1 MSFGTRLTAA
11 RQRCWQCSCLAFSC
25 DLNKDYSRLLW
36 ISVALP
42 SAAPA
47 AQLNS
52 VLSLKTKEQVR
63 LTGRFSLYVRGP
75 TKKKP
80 PKKQKHSQ
88 TAFIPQHTPVTDVP
102 HSNLRTVNVTG
113 DYKWLQ
119 RRQFGKFFVVVARLS
134 SDVATSSPS
143 APQPGL
149 TLFLGCC
156 WCEIL
161 WRR

>member
-1 MSFGTRLTAA
+1 MTV

-52 VLSLKTKEQVR
+52 VLLLKTKEQVKQ
-63 LTGRFSLYVRGP
+63 TGRFSLYVRGP
-75 TKKKP
+75 TKKKT
-80 PKKQKHSQ
+80 KTHSQ

-102 HSNLRTVNVTG
+102 HSNLNAVNVTG

-119 RRQFGKFFVVVARLS
+119 RRQFCTFFCCCRTSVFRCGHVLPLCSSAWPHFAPRLLLVWNFVVSLS
-134 SDVATSSPS
+134 SAANPH
-143 APQPGL
+143 
-149 TLFLGCC
+149 
-156 WCEIL
+156 
-161 WRR
+161 